1 MSSRSKKVDKA
12 MYEEDQE
19 TKTMSDREMMVY
31 MYKRLKTLDEFE
43 NKMEKMMKS
52 LNEHKQRIE
61 TLEVELVQKTE
72 ENEMLKQTVE
82 DLTSTVDE
90 LSQRSR
96 SQNILISGIPQERKE
111 DVYKIIE
118 YVGNQM
124 DITDPMADV
133 QLAHRMGSSQT
144 APFVVRLLNT
154 RTRAKWIKAFK
165 GKKLW
170 QKKIY
175 VNEHLTKKNQELF
188 KRTKEMAKEANFK
201 FVWLSDNRILM
212 RKNEQSQVSVIK
224 NMNDLVKALNGRKT
238 SGGAA
243 GHGAGRG
250 GGDDAGSSR
259 AQ

>member
-1 MSSRSKKVDKA
+1 